1 MLALSHPECQCVP
14 KQEWNAPIAQDLFV
28 RFTKGM
34 HAPADE
40 RPPAPNAAAVLLPG
54 FVGTVLP
61 DWLADWLR
69 RGLAGVCVFGDNIL
83 SPEQLRRLTDQI
95 REANPNALI
104 AIDEE
109 GGDVTRLYQR
119 AGSPYPGNAI
129 LGRIDDVEY
138 TESVARTV
146 GWELRQAGC
155 NLDFAPDVDIN
166 SNPDNPVIGVRSF
179 GSDPALVARHSAA
192 WVRGL
197 ESTATASSS
206 KHFPGHGDTAAD
218 SHLALPVI
226 DLPLERLRE
235 RELRPFG
242 AAIAA
247 GSRTIMTSH
256 ILLPR
261 VDSTGPATFSSVI
274 LQGLLREELG
284 FDGVIVSDALDMKG
298 ASGEIGIAGAA
309 VRAIAAGCD
318 LLCIGT
324 ENTDE
329 QLAEIE
335 RELRCALAD
344 GRLSSDRL
352 ADAVRR
358 NESLALELAEEA
370 ARAPIPM
377 EAARS
382 EEPKFDLERT
392 IGAFDIR
399 GGVAVQTDRV
409 LFSMETAMN
418 IAVGAAP
425 WGVVAAGAD
434 TLVLREGEPVE
445 APASRQ
451 VVVIGRDNHRHTW
464 VRELVDGLRQSH
476 PSTLVV
482 DMGWPGDDRRYAD
495 VATFGASRHAGQALL
510 AWLDRVQQ

>member
-1 MLALSHPECQCVP
+1 
-14 KQEWNAPIAQDLFV
+14 
-28 RFTKGM
+28 M
-34 HAPADE
+34 HAPVDE
-40 RPPAPNAAAVLLPG
+40 QFSAPHPAAVLLPG
-54 FVGTVLP
+54 FVGPTLP
-61 DWLADWLR
+61 DWLAARLR
-69 RGLAGVCVFGDNIL
+69 RGLAGVCVFGDNVL
-83 SPEQLRRLTDQI
+83 SREQLRELTDQI
-95 REANPNALI
+95 RAANPNALI

-146 GWELRQAGC
+146 GWELRQVGC

-226 DLPLERLRE
+226 DLPLGRLRE
-235 RELRPFG
+235 RELLPFE

-261 VDSTGPATFSSVI
+261 VDPTGPATFSSAI
-274 LQGLLREELG
+274 LQKLLREELG

-298 ASGEIGIAGAA
+298 ASGEIGIAAAA

-335 RELRCALAD
+335 REIERALAD
-344 GRLSSDRL
+344 GGLDASRL
-352 ADAVRR
+352 ADAARR
-358 NESLALELAEEA
+358 NAGLSRELAAVA
-370 ARAPIPM
+370 ARTPIPGDVLG
-377 EAARS
+377 R
-382 EEPKFDLERT
+382 EPEFDLERT

-399 GGVAVQTDRV
+399 DGVVVWSDRV
-409 LFSMETAMN
+409 LLSIETAMN

-425 WGVVAAGAD
+425 WGVGAAGAD
-434 TLVLREGEPVE
+434 SYAVREGEPFSP
-445 APASRQ
+445 PAGQ
-451 VVVIGRDNHRHTW
+451 QWVVIGQDNHRHAW
-464 VRELVDGLRQSH
+464 VRELLDGLRQSH

-510 AWLDRVQQ
+510 RWLERVQR

>member
-1 MLALSHPECQCVP
+1 
-14 KQEWNAPIAQDLFV
+14 
-28 RFTKGM
+28 M
-34 HAPADE
+34 HAPAAE
-40 RPPAPNAAAVLLPG
+40 QPSAPNPAAVLLPG
-54 FVGTVLP
+54 FVGTTLP
-61 DWLADWLR
+61 EWLASWLR
-69 RGLAGVCVFGDNIL
+69 RGLAGVCVFGDNVV
-83 SPEQLRRLTDQI
+83 SRGQLRELTDQI
-95 REANPNALI
+95 RAANPTALI

-146 GWELRQAGC
+146 GWELRQVGC
-155 NLDFAPDVDIN
+155 TLDFAPDVDIN

-235 RELRPFG
+235 RELRPFE

-256 ILLPR
+256 ILLPQ
-261 VDSTGPATFSSVI
+261 VDPTGPATFSSAI

-284 FDGVIVSDALDMKG
+284 FDGVIVSDALDMTG
-298 ASGEIGIAGAA
+298 ASGEIGIARAA

-318 LLCIGT
+318 LLCVGT

-329 QLAEIE
+329 QLADIE
-335 RELRCALAD
+335 RELRGALAD
-344 GRLSSDRL
+344 GRLDSARL
-352 ADAVRR
+352 ADAARR
-358 NESLALELAEEA
+358 NGALARELADEA
-370 ARAPIPM
+370 ERTPILEGAPG
-377 EAARS
+377 
-382 EEPKFDLERT
+382 EEPRFGLERT
-392 IGAFDIR
+392 IGVFDIR
-399 GGVAVQTDRV
+399 DGIVVQADRV
-409 LFSMETAMN
+409 LLSIETAMN

-425 WGVVAAGAD
+425 WGVAAAGAD
-434 TLVLREGEPVE
+434 TLVLREGGSIDP
-445 APASRQ
+445 PPGRQ
-451 VVVIGRDNHRHTW
+451 LVVVGRDNHRHAW
-464 VRELVDGLRQSH
+464 VRAFVDGLRESH

>member
-1 MLALSHPECQCVP
+1 
-14 KQEWNAPIAQDLFV
+14 
-28 RFTKGM
+28 M

-40 RPPAPNAAAVLLPG
+40 QFSAPNPVAVLLPG
-54 FVGTVLP
+54 FVGTTLP
-61 DWLADWLR
+61 DWLAAWLR
-69 RGLAGVCVFGDNIL
+69 RGLAGVCVFGDNVL
-83 SPEQLRRLTDQI
+83 SREQLRELTDQI
-95 REANPNALI
+95 RAANPNALI

-119 AGSPYPGNAI
+119 VGSPYPGNAI
-129 LGRIDDVEY
+129 LGRIDDEEY

-226 DLPLERLRE
+226 ELPIERLRE
-235 RELRPFG
+235 RELLPFE

-256 ILLPR
+256 ILLPE
-261 VDSTGPATFSSVI
+261 VDPSGPATFSSVI
-274 LQGLLREELG
+274 LQELLREELG

-298 ASGEIGIAGAA
+298 ASGEIGIAAAA

-329 QLAEIE
+329 QLDEIE
-335 RELRCALAD
+335 RELRGALAD
-344 GRLSSDRL
+344 GRLDAARL
-352 ADAVRR
+352 ADAARR
-358 NESLALELAEEA
+358 NQALSRELAAEA
-370 ARAPIPM
+370 ARTPIPGDVLG
-377 EAARS
+377 R
-382 EEPKFDLERT
+382 EPEFDLERT

-399 GGVAVQTDRV
+399 DGVAVQADRV
-409 LFSMETAMN
+409 LLSIETAMN

-425 WGVVAAGAD
+425 WGVAAAGAD
-434 TLVLREGEPVE
+434 TRVLREGESVE
-445 APASRQ
+445 SSAGSPLAGRQ
-451 VVVIGRDNHRHTW
+451 LVLIGRDNHRHAW
-464 VRELVDGLRQSH
+464 VRELVDRLRQSH

-495 VATFGASRHAGQALL
+495 VATFGASRHAGRALL
-510 AWLDRVQQ
+510 RWLDRAQR

>member
-1 MLALSHPECQCVP
+1 
-14 KQEWNAPIAQDLFV
+14 
-28 RFTKGM
+28 M
-34 HAPADE
+34 HAPDE
-40 RPPAPNAAAVLLPG
+40 QPTAPNPAAVLLPG

-61 DWLADWLR
+61 EWLAAWLR
-69 RGLAGVCVFGDNIL
+69 RGLAGVCVFGNNIL
-83 SPEQLRRLTDQI
+83 SPGQLRSLTDEI
-95 REANPNALI
+95 RAANPNALI

-109 GGDVTRLYQR
+109 GGDVTRLHQA

-129 LGRIDDVEY
+129 LGRIDDVDY

-146 GWELRQAGC
+146 GWELRRAGC

-179 GSDPALVARHSAA
+179 GADAALVARHSAA

-197 ESTATASSS
+197 ESTGVATSS

-218 SHLALPVI
+218 SHLDLPVI
-226 DLPLERLRE
+226 DLPLERLRA
-235 RELRPFG
+235 RELLPFE

-256 ILLPR
+256 ILLPQ
-261 VDSTGPATFSSVI
+261 VDASGPATFSSVI
-274 LQGLLREELG
+274 LQELLRGELG
-284 FDGVIVSDALDMKG
+284 FDGVIVSDALDMRG

-309 VRAIAAGCD
+309 VRALAAGCD

-324 ENTDE
+324 ENTDA

-335 RELRCALAD
+335 REIERALAD
-344 GRLSSDRL
+344 GRLGASRL
-352 ADAVRR
+352 ADAAGRT
-358 NESLALELAEEA
+358 EALGRELADDAARTPIPEEA
-370 ARAPIPM
+370 RGA
-377 EAARS
+377 
-382 EEPKFDLERT
+382 EPSFDLERT

-399 GGVAVQTDRV
+399 DGVAVRADRV
-409 LFSMETAMN
+409 LLSIETAMN

-425 WGVVAAGAD
+425 WGVGAAGANAYEM
-434 TLVLREGEPVE
+434 REGERFHP
-445 APASRQ
+445 PAGRQ
-451 VVVIGRDNHRHTW
+451 WVVVGRDNHRHAW
-464 VRELVDGLRQSH
+464 VRELLDGLRESD